1 MTLTVGCLLR
11 TEADDRQPIRLEF
24 IHNPHPTHAFGGV
37 HVRHA
42 GADGRAP
49 SAPSEAGWAALL
61 EAGRR
66 EHAARVETISLRVKG
81 DARGPAWASWADLEM
96 DVGKSRLGLQECYR
110 RKFGEDRPAADRS
123 EDWDDLLK

>member
-1 MTLTVGCLLR
+1 M
-11 TEADDRQPIRLEF
+11 RLEF

-42 GADGRAP
+42 GGDGRAP

-81 DARGPAWASWADLEM
+81 DARGPAWASWADLET

-110 RKFGEDRPAADRS
+110 RKYGEDRPAADRS